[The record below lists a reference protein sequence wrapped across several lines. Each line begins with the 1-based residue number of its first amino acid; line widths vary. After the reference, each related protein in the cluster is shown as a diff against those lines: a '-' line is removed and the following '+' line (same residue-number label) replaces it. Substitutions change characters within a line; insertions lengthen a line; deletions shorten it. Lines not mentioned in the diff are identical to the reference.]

1 MPGSYARYDVSV
13 RHPDKLAWSVTFD
26 DGTSR
31 KGVFDGKKK
40 QIVFAQSASK
50 SYTRLPFE
58 GSVDELIDHLQ
69 DEYGIGLPIS
79 DFVYSDIMAAH
90 KPHIVTAT
98 DLGDRVLPD
107 KTVSHLL
114 IEGSAAD
121 WQIWIENK
129 DPALPIRFVATYVR
143 QLGDPEYM
151 ITFWK
156 WTLNQVSEND
166 FELRIPSDWEEIE
179 ITAAE

>member
-1 MPGSYARYDVSV
+1 MVQSDSSGQGGLRIKRYASYEVSV
-13 RHPDKLAWSVTFD
+13 RHPDKLAWSVAFD
-26 DGTSR
+26 DGTFR
-31 KGVFDGKKK
+31 KGVFDGKEV
-40 QIVFAQSASK
+40 VFAQPASK

-69 DEYGIGLPIS
+69 DEYGIGLPIA

-90 KPHIVTAT
+90 KPYIVTVT

-121 WQIWIENK
+121 IDRWQLNRRT
-129 DPALPIRFVATYVR
+129 LPSLV
-143 QLGDPEYM
+143 DSP
-151 ITFWK
+151 
-156 WTLNQVSEND
+156 
-166 FELRIPSDWEEIE
+166 
-179 ITAAE
+179 